1 MASLGIHNIRKTY
14 GKNTEVLKGINL
26 DIADGEFLILVG
38 GSGCGK
44 STLLNMIAGL
54 ETVTEGDITMGG
66 KRVND
71 LSPKDRDIAMVFQS
85 YALYP
90 SMTVR
95 QNIAFGLSLRKVPQ
109 AEQEAT
115 ITRVAKLLQIE
126 PLLDRKPAQLSG
138 GQRQRVAMG
147 RALAR
152 EPQIFLFDE
161 PLSNLDAKL
170 RVEMRSEIKLLH
182 KRLGIT
188 TVYVTHDQIEA
199 MTLGDKIA
207 VMKDGVV
214 QQFGT
219 PNDIYSRPVNT
230 FVASF
235 MGSPPMNLIPATLAV
250 NDGELW
256 AEFSVGAPSGQSTMN
271 MGRLPLRGF
280 NVADLQAM
288 PESGTSVLLG
298 LRPEHMTDA
307 GRMQGRGSRLTVPI
321 DLSES
326 TGADTLVF
334 TTLGG
339 VRCVCRLHPSAAFAR
354 DHVELAVDVSAA
366 VLFDPV
372 SQLAIAFAQ

>member
-1 MASLGIHNIRKTY
+1 MASLGIHNIRKVY
-14 GKNTEVLKGINL
+14 GNGVEVLKGINL
-26 DIADGEFLILVG
+26 DVADGEFLILVG

-54 ETVTEGDITMGG
+54 ETVTEGEISIGG

-71 LSPKDRDIAMVFQS
+71 LPPKDRDIAMVFQS

-90 SMTVR
+90 SMSVR
-95 QNIAFGLSLRKVPQ
+95 ENIAFGLSLRKVPK
-109 AEQEAT
+109 AEQDVT
-115 ITRVAKLLQIE
+115 INRVGKLLQIE
-126 PLLDRKPAQLSG
+126 ALLDRKPAQLSG

-219 PNDIYSRPVNT
+219 PDDIYRRPTNT
-230 FVASF
+230 FIASF

-250 NDGELW
+250 NDGVL
-256 AEFSVGAPSGQSTMN
+256 GAHFAVNGAMA
-271 MGRLPLRGF
+271 RLPLIGF
-280 NVADLQAM
+280 QMDALRALGES
-288 PESGTSVLLG
+288 ESGVLLG
-298 LRPEHMTDA
+298 LRPEHMTDV
-307 GRMQGRGSRLTVPI
+307 GRSSGEMPTLTAPVE
-321 DLSES
+321 LSES
-326 TGADTLVF
+326 TGADTLVT

-339 VRCVCRLHPSAAFAR
+339 VRCVCRLHPAALTAQ
-354 DHVELAVDVSAA
+354 DQVTLSVDVRHA
-366 VLFDPV
+366 VLFHPE
-372 SQLAIAFAQ
+372 SQRAIAFAQTA